1 MELYNHTQ
9 INIVVSHYRNQS
21 FLDLVKI
28 SPDFNW
34 VIYNKSEKTLN
45 LDYKNCNEIMAKNIG
60 RETDTYL
67 RFIIDNYEDLPE
79 YTIFIQDDID
89 NHIKNY
95 EKFINQC
102 KQLVADKKKFHIFSC
117 PWRKGHEPLSRTV
130 TNGLIE
136 LHTLPKNSI
145 IDTCQS
151 LNISIPKTYKTN
163 TCAFLFCSKS
173 CIQKR
178 EKSFYENA
186 LNFFHGKPISYAY
199 AFEHIWQLIFR

>member
-1 MELYNHTQ
+1 MKN
-9 INIVVSHYRNQS
+9 NIVVSYCRNKS

-102 KQLVADKKKFHIFSC
+102 KQLVSDKKKFHIFSC
-117 PWRKGHEPLSRTV
+117 PWRKGGEPVCRTI
-130 TNGLIE
+130 TNGRVE

-151 LNISIPKTYKTN
+151 LNISIPKIYKTN

-186 LNFFHGKPISYAY
+186 LNFFHNKPISYGY